1 MYTMRIPL
9 PGSAYCINLEIL
21 PVKSTIREQ
30 QLSQNQDVEL
40 DMPYQHENHAPKRD
54 PGHHR

>member
-9 PGSAYCINLEIL
+9 LGSAYCINLEIL

-40 DMPYQHENHAPKRD
+40 ERALSA
-54 PGHHR
+54 